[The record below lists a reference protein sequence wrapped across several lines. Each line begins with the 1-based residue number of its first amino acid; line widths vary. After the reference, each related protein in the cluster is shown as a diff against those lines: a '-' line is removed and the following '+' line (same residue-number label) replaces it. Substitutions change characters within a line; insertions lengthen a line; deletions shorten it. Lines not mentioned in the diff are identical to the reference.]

1 MASAYFKFAYN
12 LFGDFYYKRSKN
24 YYSLRQSILNN
35 RMDIGYDMYMSGAL
49 LASIICALMSL
60 LGLQIIMA
68 YAGVPD
74 ISGSR
79 INFPEWTANYV
90 VYKPILIKVIGSILV
105 AGSVFAV
112 VYRVFMAYPAIM
124 AGDRKRNIEQL
135 LPYAINYMSAM
146 SGAGVLPLDLFRSL
160 AKNEIYGEM
169 AVEMRYFVRDIE
181 ILGYN
186 LVTGMKN
193 VAVTTPSV
201 LLQDFM
207 QGAITVVTSG
217 GELEN
222 YFNIKAE
229 QYLVE
234 NRQRQKEFL
243 ETLGL
248 LGETYVTAFVAGP
261 LFLII
266 MVAVMSIMGSSNL
279 IFLYLLIY
287 AVIPIG
293 SMMFIVLVS
302 IMTPEA

>member
-1 MASAYFKFAYN
+1 MANAFFKFAYN
-12 LFGDFYYKRSKN
+12 LFGNFYYERSKK
-24 YYSLRQSILNN
+24 YYNLRQSILSN
-35 RMDIGYDMYMSGAL
+35 RMDIGYDMYMSGVL

-60 LGLQIIMA
+60 IGLHVIMS

-79 INFPEWTANYV
+79 LHFPVWTAQYV
-90 VYKPILIKVIGSILV
+90 AYKIIATKIIGSILV
-105 AGSVFAV
+105 AGSIFAV
-112 VYRVFMAYPAIM
+112 VYRVFMAYPSIM
-124 AGDRKRNIEQL
+124 ASDRKRNIEQL

-146 SGAGVLPLDLFRSL
+146 SGAGVLPVDLFRSL

-169 AVEMRYFVRDIE
+169 AVEMRYLVRDIE
-181 ILGYN
+181 ILGHN

-193 VAVTTPSV
+193 LTLTTPSV

-217 GELEN
+217 GDLEQ
-222 YFNIKAE
+222 YFNLKTD
-229 QYLVE
+229 QYVVE

-266 MVAVMSIMGSSNL
+266 MVSVMSIMGSSNL
-279 IFLYLLIY
+279 MFLYLLIY

-302 IMTPEA
+302 SMTPEA